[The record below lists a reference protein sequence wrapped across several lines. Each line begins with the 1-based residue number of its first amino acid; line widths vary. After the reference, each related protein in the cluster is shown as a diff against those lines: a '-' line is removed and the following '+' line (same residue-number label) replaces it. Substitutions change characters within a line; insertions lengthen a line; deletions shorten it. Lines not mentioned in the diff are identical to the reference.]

1 SSRTSHTLCTKKE
14 RSSCVRL
21 NSWLMDDMS
30 QMQDKFTYDY
40 ETIRKGGLIFAAI
53 AFVVGMLIIFSG
65 RFRCG
70 RKKQLR
76 ALNDDM

>member
-1 SSRTSHTLCTKKE
+1 
-14 RSSCVRL
+14 
-21 NSWLMDDMS
+21 MADAQDDMS